1 VLKQYRWQ
9 IAGVAIA
16 IAIVIAGKQFYRSA
30 TAADLTFIL
39 APTAQLVSWTSGGNF
54 VYEAGPGWVDPN
66 IRFIIAP
73 PCAGV
78 NFALAAFL
86 ALALGSVMKMTSLRT
101 TAARLG
107 IALALAYVATLVIN
121 TLRITFAIAM
131 HRGDI
136 GLAGLDRAE
145 AHRIEGIVVYLC
157 GLLVLYAM
165 AVGIERKTKW
175 WLAIPL
181 GAYLLITLILPA
193 ANGAIARGDFARH
206 AMIVLGMCTLA
217 IALVFTASTAL
228 DHYRRRT

>member
-1 VLKQYRWQ
+1 MLKQYRWQ
-9 IAGVAIA
+9 IIGVAITL
-16 IAIVIAGKQFYRSA
+16 AIVIVGKQFYRSA

-66 IRFIIAP
+66 LRFIIAP
-73 PCAGV
+73 ECAGV

-86 ALALGSVMKMTSLRT
+86 ALALGSLMKMTSLPT

-107 IALALAYVATLVIN
+107 IALGLAYVATLVIN
-121 TLRITFAIAM
+121 TLRITFAIGM
-131 HRGDI
+131 RGVS
-136 GLAGLDRAE
+136 LRGLDHAE
-145 AHRIEGIVVYLC
+145 LHRLEGIVVYLC

-206 AMIVLGMCTLA
+206 AAIVLGMCTLA
-217 IALVFTASTAL
+217 IALVFAASTAL